1 MSEKRSN
8 GQVPE
13 EGPDGKNLEQ
23 SEKKES
29 FAFLE
34 ETIKP
39 KQISRRQGMKQL
51 IRIAICGLVLGGFTC
66 LGFFALRPLAQKLFP
81 EKTQVVTIQEDDQSG
96 DQSGEDSAE
105 DGNTTEQND
114 AQEQQETSYVQM
126 MSKAYE
132 KALTV
137 KKSVVSVAKGAEQE
151 NWNAEATGIEESV
164 SGVVVADNGQEILI
178 LSYASICEDAKEWKV
193 TFSDKSE
200 YKASLKKQDR
210 NSGFAVFAVDKN
222 SLSDSTWNAAS
233 VATLGNS
240 NLTEQGD
247 VVFALGNVFGYAGGS
262 GYGIVSASGYKEIGR
277 DGEYSVIATDMNSA
291 SSGTGILFNLD
302 GEVIGMISSDIWKDR
317 GVRTA
322 NAYAISDLKSV
333 IQLLANGAKVPY
345 IGVSGTAV
353 TSGIQE
359 EEGMP
364 SGIYVIDVAA
374 DSPAMAAGIQ
384 SGDVICSVNGEK
396 IVSMSAYR
404 KLMLTWKVGDQIKVE
419 GKRRGSEGYVDIKFD
434 VTIESKE

>member
-1 MSEKRSN
+1 MSEKKSN

-39 KQISRRQGMKQL
+39 KKISRQQGMKQL
-51 IRIAICGLVLGGFTC
+51 IRIAICGLVLGGFAC
-66 LGFFALRPLAQKLFP
+66 LGFFALRPLAQHLFP
-81 EKTQVVTIQEDDQSG
+81 EKTQVVTIQEDNQSEEDLAEGG
-96 DQSGEDSAE
+96 D
-105 DGNTTEQND
+105 TTEQND
-114 AQEQQETSYVQM
+114 AQNQQISYVQM

-132 KALTV
+132 KALTA
-137 KKSVVSVAKGAEQE
+137 KKSVVSVTKGAEQE
-151 NWNAEATGIEESV
+151 NWNAEATGIDESV
-164 SGVVVADNGQEILI
+164 SGVIVADNGPEILI
-178 LSYASICEDAKEWKV
+178 LSYASICEDAKEWCV

-200 YKASLKKQDR
+200 YKASLKKKDK
-210 NSGFAVFAVDKN
+210 NSGFAVDKK
-222 SLSDSTWNAAS
+222 SLSDATWSASS
-233 VATLGNS
+233 VASLGNS

-247 VVFALGNVFGYAGGS
+247 VIFALGNIFGYAGGS
-262 GYGIVSASGYKEIGR
+262 GYGIVSSSNYKEIGR
-277 DGEYSVIATDMNSA
+277 DGEYSVIATDMSSA
-291 SSGTGILFNLD
+291 SEGTGILFNLD
-302 GEVIGMISSDIWKDR
+302 GEVIGMISSDIWKER
-317 GVRTA
+317 GIRTA
-322 NAYAISDLKSV
+322 NAYAISDLKLV
-333 IQLLANGAKVPY
+333 IQLLANGASVPY

-353 TSGIQE
+353 TSGIQK

-404 KLMLTWKVGDQIKVE
+404 KLMLTLKVGDQIKVE

>member
-1 MSEKRSN
+1 MSEKKSN

-39 KQISRRQGMKQL
+39 KKISKQQGMKQL
-51 IRIAICGLVLGGFTC
+51 IRIAICGLVLGGSAC
-66 LGFFALRPLAQKLFP
+66 LGFFALRPLAQHLFP
-81 EKTQVVTIQEDDQSG
+81 EKTQVVTIQEDNQSEKDLAEGG
-96 DQSGEDSAE
+96 D
-105 DGNTTEQND
+105 TTEQND
-114 AQEQQETSYVQM
+114 VQEISYVQM

-132 KALTV
+132 KALTA
-137 KKSVVSVAKGAEQE
+137 KKSVVSVTKGAEQE
-151 NWNAEATGIEESV
+151 NWNAEATGIDESV
-164 SGVVVADNGQEILI
+164 SGVIVADNGPEILI
-178 LSYASICEDAKEWKV
+178 LSYASICEDAKEWCV

-200 YKASLKKQDR
+200 YKASLKKKDK
-210 NSGFAVFAVDKN
+210 NSGFAIFAVDKK
-222 SLSDSTWNAAS
+222 SLSDATWSASS
-233 VATLGNS
+233 VASLGNS

-247 VVFALGNVFGYAGGS
+247 VIFALGNIFGYAGGS
-262 GYGIVSASGYKEIGR
+262 GYGIVSSSNYKEIGR
-277 DGEYSVIATDMNSA
+277 DGEYSVIATDMSSA
-291 SSGTGILFNLD
+291 SEGTGILFNLD
-302 GEVIGMISSDIWKDR
+302 GEVIGMISSDIWKER
-317 GVRTA
+317 GIRTA
-322 NAYAISDLKSV
+322 NAYAISDLKLV
-333 IQLLANGAKVPY
+333 IQLLANGASVPY

-353 TSGIQE
+353 TSGIQK

-364 SGIYVIDVAA
+364 SGVYVIDVAA

>member
-39 KQISRRQGMKQL
+39 KQISRQQGMKQL

-132 KALTV
+132 KALTA

-151 NWNAEATGIEESV
+151 NWNAEATGIDESV
-164 SGVVVADNGQEILI
+164 SGVIVADNGPEILI

-262 GYGIVSASGYKEIGR
+262 GYGIVSSSNYKEIGR
-277 DGEYSVIATDMNSA
+277 DGEYSVIATDMSSA
-291 SSGTGILFNLD
+291 SEGTGILFNLD
-302 GEVIGMISSDIWKDR
+302 GEVIGMISSDIWKER
-317 GVRTA
+317 GIRTA
-322 NAYAISDLKSV
+322 NAYAISDLKLV
-333 IQLLANGAKVPY
+333 IQLLANGTSVPY

-353 TSGIQE
+353 TSGIQK

-364 SGIYVIDVAA
+364 SGIYVIDVAT

-404 KLMLTWKVGDQIKVE
+404 KLMLTLKVGDQIKVE

>member
-1 MSEKRSN
+1 MSENKSN

-39 KQISRRQGMKQL
+39 KKISRQQGMKQL
-51 IRIAICGLVLGGFTC
+51 IRIAICGLVLGGSAC
-66 LGFFALRPLAQKLFP
+66 LGFFALRPLAQHLFP
-81 EKTQVVTIQEDDQSG
+81 EKTQVVTIQEDDQSEEDLAEGG
-96 DQSGEDSAE
+96 D
-105 DGNTTEQND
+105 TTEQND
-114 AQEQQETSYVQM
+114 VQDQQEISYVQM

-132 KALTV
+132 KALTA
-137 KKSVVSVAKGAEQE
+137 KKSVVSVTKGAEQE
-151 NWNAEATGIEESV
+151 NWNAEATGIDESV
-164 SGVVVADNGQEILI
+164 SGVIVADNGPEILI
-178 LSYASICEDAKEWKV
+178 LSYASICEDAKEWCV

-200 YKASLKKQDR
+200 YKASLKKKDK
-210 NSGFAVFAVDKN
+210 NSGFAIFAVDKK
-222 SLSDSTWNAAS
+222 SLSDATWSASS
-233 VATLGNS
+233 VASLGNS

-247 VVFALGNVFGYAGGS
+247 VIFALGNIFGYAGGS
-262 GYGIVSASGYKEIGR
+262 GYGIVSSSNYKEIGR
-277 DGEYSVIATDMNSA
+277 DGEYSVIATDMSSA
-291 SSGTGILFNLD
+291 SEGTGILFNLD

-322 NAYAISDLKSV
+322 NAYAISDLKLV
-333 IQLLANGAKVPY
+333 IQLLANGASVPY

-353 TSGIQE
+353 TSGIQK

-404 KLMLTWKVGDQIKVE
+404 KLMLTLKAGDQIKVE

-434 VTIESKE
+434 VMIESKE

>member
-1 MSEKRSN
+1 MSEKKSN

-39 KQISRRQGMKQL
+39 KKISRQQGMKQL
-51 IRIAICGLVLGGFTC
+51 IRIAICGLVLGGFAC

-81 EKTQVVTIQEDDQSG
+81 EKTQVVTIQE
-96 DQSGEDSAE
+96 EDSAE
-105 DGNTTEQND
+105 GDDTTEQND
-114 AQEQQETSYVQM
+114 AQNQQEISYVQM

-132 KALTV
+132 KALTA
-137 KKSVVSVAKGAEQE
+137 KKSVVSVTKGAEQE
-151 NWNAEATGIEESV
+151 NWNAEATGIDESV
-164 SGVVVADNGQEILI
+164 SGVIVADNGQEILI
-178 LSYASICEDAKEWKV
+178 LSYASICEDAKEWCV

-200 YKASLKKQDR
+200 YKASLKKKDK
-210 NSGFAVFAVDKN
+210 NSGFAIFAVEKK
-222 SLSDSTWNAAS
+222 SLSDATWSASS
-233 VATLGNS
+233 VASLGNS

-247 VVFALGNVFGYAGGS
+247 VIFALGNIFGYAGGS
-262 GYGIVSASGYKEIGR
+262 GYGIVSSSNYKEIGR
-277 DGEYSVIATDMNSA
+277 DGEYSVIATDMSSA
-291 SSGTGILFNLD
+291 SDGTGILFNLD

-317 GVRTA
+317 GIRTA
-322 NAYAISDLKSV
+322 NAYAISDLKLV
-333 IQLLANGAKVPY
+333 IQLLANGASVPY

-404 KLMLTWKVGDQIKVE
+404 KLMLTLKVGDQIKVE

>member
-1 MSEKRSN
+1 MSEKKSN

-39 KQISRRQGMKQL
+39 KKISRQQGMKQL
-51 IRIAICGLVLGGFTC
+51 IRIAICGLVLGGSAC
-66 LGFFALRPLAQKLFP
+66 LGFFALRPLAQHLFP
-81 EKTQVVTIQEDDQSG
+81 EKTQVVTIQEDNQSEEDLAEGG
-96 DQSGEDSAE
+96 D
-105 DGNTTEQND
+105 TTEQND
-114 AQEQQETSYVQM
+114 AQNQQEISYVQM

-132 KALTV
+132 TA
-137 KKSVVSVAKGAEQE
+137 KKSVVSVTKGAEQE
-151 NWNAEATGIEESV
+151 NWNAEATGIDESV
-164 SGVVVADNGQEILI
+164 SGVIVADNGPEILI
-178 LSYASICEDAKEWKV
+178 LSYASICEDAKEWCV

-200 YKASLKKQDR
+200 YKASLKKKDK
-210 NSGFAVFAVDKN
+210 NSGFAIFAVDKK
-222 SLSDSTWNAAS
+222 SLSDATWSASS
-233 VATLGNS
+233 VASLGNS

-247 VVFALGNVFGYAGGS
+247 VIFALGNIFGYAGGS
-262 GYGIVSASGYKEIGR
+262 GYGIVSSSNYKEIGR
-277 DGEYSVIATDMNSA
+277 DGEYSVIATDMSSA
-291 SSGTGILFNLD
+291 SEGTGILFNLD

-322 NAYAISDLKSV
+322 NAYAISDLKLV
-333 IQLLANGAKVPY
+333 IQLLANGASVPY

-353 TSGIQE
+353 TSGIQK

-404 KLMLTWKVGDQIKVE
+404 KLMLTLKAGDQIKVE

-434 VTIESKE
+434 VMIESKE

>member
-1 MSEKRSN
+1 MRFMSLSEKKSN

-34 ETIKP
+34 ETIKQ
-39 KQISRRQGMKQL
+39 KKISRQQGMKQL

-96 DQSGEDSAE
+96 EDSAE
-105 DGNTTEQND
+105 GDDTTEQND
-114 AQEQQETSYVQM
+114 AQNQQEISYVQM

-132 KALTV
+132 KALTA
-137 KKSVVSVAKGAEQE
+137 KKSVVSVTKGAEQE
-151 NWNAEATGIEESV
+151 NWNAEATGIDES
-164 SGVVVADNGQEILI
+164 GPEILI
-178 LSYASICEDAKEWKV
+178 LSYASICEDAKEWCV

-200 YKASLKKQDR
+200 YKASLKKKDK
-210 NSGFAVFAVDKN
+210 NSGFAIFAVDKK
-222 SLSDSTWNAAS
+222 SLSDATWSASS
-233 VATLGNS
+233 VASLGNS

-247 VVFALGNVFGYAGGS
+247 VIFALGNIFGYAGGS
-262 GYGIVSASGYKEIGR
+262 GYGIVSSSNYKEIGR
-277 DGEYSVIATDMNSA
+277 DGEYSVIATDMSSA
-291 SSGTGILFNLD
+291 SEGTGILFNLD

-322 NAYAISDLKSV
+322 NAYAISDLKLV
-333 IQLLANGAKVPY
+333 IQLLANGASVPY

-353 TSGIQE
+353 TSGIQK

-404 KLMLTWKVGDQIKVE
+404 KLMLTLKAGDQIKVE

-434 VTIESKE
+434 VMIESKE

>member
-1 MSEKRSN
+1 MSEKKSN

-23 SEKKES
+23 SEEKES

-39 KQISRRQGMKQL
+39 KKISRQQGMKQL
-51 IRIAICGLVLGGFTC
+51 IRIAICGLVLGGFAC
-66 LGFFALRPLAQKLFP
+66 LGFFSLRPLAQKLFP

-96 DQSGEDSAE
+96 EDSAE
-105 DGNTTEQND
+105 GDDTTEQN
-114 AQEQQETSYVQM
+114 QQEISYVQM

-132 KALTV
+132 KALTA
-137 KKSVVSVAKGAEQE
+137 KKSVVSVTKGAEQE
-151 NWNAEATGIEESV
+151 NWNAEATGIDESV
-164 SGVVVADNGQEILI
+164 SGVIVADNGPEILI
-178 LSYASICEDAKEWKV
+178 LSYASICEDAKEWCV

-200 YKASLKKQDR
+200 YKASLKKKDK
-210 NSGFAVFAVDKN
+210 NSGFAIFAVDKK
-222 SLSDSTWNAAS
+222 SLSDATWSASS
-233 VATLGNS
+233 VASLGNS

-247 VVFALGNVFGYAGGS
+247 VIFALGNIFGYAGGS
-262 GYGIVSASGYKEIGR
+262 GYGIVSSSNYKEIGR
-277 DGEYSVIATDMNSA
+277 DGEYSVIATDMSSA
-291 SSGTGILFNLD
+291 SDGTGILFNLD

-317 GVRTA
+317 GIRTA
-322 NAYAISDLKSV
+322 NAYAISDLKLV
-333 IQLLANGAKVPY
+333 IQLLANGASVPY

-404 KLMLTWKVGDQIKVE
+404 KLMLTLKVGDQIKVE

>member
-1 MSEKRSN
+1 MSEKKSN

-23 SEKKES
+23 LEEKES

-39 KQISRRQGMKQL
+39 KKISRQQGMKQL

-96 DQSGEDSAE
+96 EDSAE
-105 DGNTTEQND
+105 GDDTTEQND
-114 AQEQQETSYVQM
+114 AQNQQEISYVQM

-132 KALTV
+132 KALTA
-137 KKSVVSVAKGAEQE
+137 KKSVSVVSVTKGAEQE
-151 NWNAEATGIEESV
+151 NWNAEATGIDESV
-164 SGVVVADNGQEILI
+164 SGVIVADNGQEILI
-178 LSYASICEDAKEWKV
+178 LSYASICEDAKEWCV

-200 YKASLKKQDR
+200 YKASLKKKDK
-210 NSGFAVFAVDKN
+210 NSGFAIFAVDKK
-222 SLSDSTWNAAS
+222 SLSDATWSASS
-233 VATLGNS
+233 VASLGNS

-247 VVFALGNVFGYAGGS
+247 VIFALGNIFGYAGGS
-262 GYGIVSASGYKEIGR
+262 GYGIVSSSNYKEIGR
-277 DGEYSVIATDMNSA
+277 DGEYSVIATDMSSA
-291 SSGTGILFNLD
+291 SDGTGILFNLD
-302 GEVIGMISSDIWKDR
+302 GEVIGMISSDIWKER
-317 GVRTA
+317 GIRTA
-322 NAYAISDLKSV
+322 NAYAISDLKLV
-333 IQLLANGAKVPY
+333 IQLLANGASVPY

-404 KLMLTWKVGDQIKVE
+404 KLMLTLKVGDQIKVE

>member
-1 MSEKRSN
+1 MSEKKSN
-8 GQVPE
+8 GQE

-39 KQISRRQGMKQL
+39 KKISKQQGMKQL
-51 IRIAICGLVLGGFTC
+51 IRIAICGLVLGGSAC
-66 LGFFALRPLAQKLFP
+66 LGFFALRPLAQHLFP
-81 EKTQVVTIQEDDQSG
+81 EKTQVVTIQEDNQSEEDLAEGG
-96 DQSGEDSAE
+96 D
-105 DGNTTEQND
+105 TTEQND
-114 AQEQQETSYVQM
+114 VQNQQEISYVQM

-132 KALTV
+132 KAP
-137 KKSVVSVAKGAEQE
+137 KKSVVSVTKGAEQE
-151 NWNAEATGIEESV
+151 NWNAEATGIDESV
-164 SGVVVADNGQEILI
+164 SGVIVADNGPEILI
-178 LSYASICEDAKEWKV
+178 LSYASICEDAKEWCV

-200 YKASLKKQDR
+200 YKASLKKKDK
-210 NSGFAVFAVDKN
+210 NSGFAIFAVDKK
-222 SLSDSTWNAAS
+222 SLSDATWSASS
-233 VATLGNS
+233 VASLGNS

-247 VVFALGNVFGYAGGS
+247 VIFALGNIFGYAGGS
-262 GYGIVSASGYKEIGR
+262 GYGIVSSSNYKEIGR
-277 DGEYSVIATDMNSA
+277 DGEYSVIATDMSSA
-291 SSGTGILFNLD
+291 SEGTGILFNLD
-302 GEVIGMISSDIWKDR
+302 GEVIGMISSDIWKER
-317 GVRTA
+317 GIRTA
-322 NAYAISDLKSV
+322 NAYAISDLKLV
-333 IQLLANGAKVPY
+333 IQLLANGASVPY

-353 TSGIQE
+353 TSGIQK

-364 SGIYVIDVAA
+364 SGVYVIDVAA

>member
-1 MSEKRSN
+1 
-8 GQVPE
+8 
-13 EGPDGKNLEQ
+13 
-23 SEKKES
+23 
-29 FAFLE
+29 
-34 ETIKP
+34 
-39 KQISRRQGMKQL
+39 MKQL
-51 IRIAICGLVLGGFTC
+51 IRIAICGLVLGGFAC

-96 DQSGEDSAE
+96 EDSAE
-105 DGNTTEQND
+105 GDDTTEQND
-114 AQEQQETSYVQM
+114 AQNQQEISYVQM

-132 KALTV
+132 KALTA
-137 KKSVVSVAKGAEQE
+137 KKSVVSVTKGAEQE
-151 NWNAEATGIEESV
+151 NWNAEATGIDESV
-164 SGVVVADNGQEILI
+164 SGVIVADNGPEILI
-178 LSYASICEDAKEWKV
+178 LSYASICEDAKEWCV

-200 YKASLKKQDR
+200 YKASLKKKDK
-210 NSGFAVFAVDKN
+210 NSGFAIFAVDKK
-222 SLSDSTWNAAS
+222 SLSDATWSASS
-233 VATLGNS
+233 VASLGNS

-247 VVFALGNVFGYAGGS
+247 VIFALGNIFGYAGGS
-262 GYGIVSASGYKEIGR
+262 GYGIVSSSNYKEIGR
-277 DGEYSVIATDMNSA
+277 DGEYSVIATDMSSA
-291 SSGTGILFNLD
+291 SDGTGILFNLD

-317 GVRTA
+317 GIRTA
-322 NAYAISDLKSV
+322 NAYAISDLKLV
-333 IQLLANGAKVPY
+333 IQLLANGASVPY

-353 TSGIQE
+353 TSGIQ
-359 EEGMP
+359 EGMP

-404 KLMLTWKVGDQIKVE
+404 KLMLTLKVGDQIKVE

>member
-1 MSEKRSN
+1 MSEKKSN

-39 KQISRRQGMKQL
+39 KKISRQQGMKQL
-51 IRIAICGLVLGGFTC
+51 IRIAICGLVLGGSAC
-66 LGFFALRPLAQKLFP
+66 LGFFALRPLAQHLFP
-81 EKTQVVTIQEDDQSG
+81 EKTQVVTIQEDNQSEEDLAEGG
-96 DQSGEDSAE
+96 D
-105 DGNTTEQND
+105 TTEQN
-114 AQEQQETSYVQM
+114 QQEISYVQM

-132 KALTV
+132 KALTA
-137 KKSVVSVAKGAEQE
+137 KKSVVSVTKGAEQE
-151 NWNAEATGIEESV
+151 NWNAEATGIDESV
-164 SGVVVADNGQEILI
+164 SGVIVADNGPEILI
-178 LSYASICEDAKEWKV
+178 LSYASICEDAKEWCV

-200 YKASLKKQDR
+200 YKASLKKKDK
-210 NSGFAVFAVDKN
+210 NSGFAIFAVDKK
-222 SLSDSTWNAAS
+222 SLSDATWSASS
-233 VATLGNS
+233 VASLGNS

-247 VVFALGNVFGYAGGS
+247 VIFALGNIFGYAGGS
-262 GYGIVSASGYKEIGR
+262 GYGIVSSSNYKEIGR
-277 DGEYSVIATDMNSA
+277 DGEYSVIATDMSSA
-291 SSGTGILFNLD
+291 SEGTGILFNLD

-322 NAYAISDLKSV
+322 NAYAISDLKLV
-333 IQLLANGAKVPY
+333 IQLLANGASVPY
-345 IGVSGTAV
+345 TGVSGTAV
-353 TSGIQE
+353 TSGIQK

>member
-1 MSEKRSN
+1 MSEKKSN

-39 KQISRRQGMKQL
+39 KKISRQQGMKQL
-51 IRIAICGLVLGGFTC
+51 IQIAICGLVLGGFAC
-66 LGFFALRPLAQKLFP
+66 LGFFALRPLAQHLFP
-81 EKTQVVTIQEDDQSG
+81 EKTQVVTIQEDNQSEEDLAEGG
-96 DQSGEDSAE
+96 D
-105 DGNTTEQND
+105 TTEQND
-114 AQEQQETSYVQM
+114 AQNQQEISYVQM

-132 KALTV
+132 KALTA
-137 KKSVVSVAKGAEQE
+137 KKSVVSVTKGAEQE
-151 NWNAEATGIEESV
+151 NWNAEATGIDESV
-164 SGVVVADNGQEILI
+164 SGVIVADNGQEILI
-178 LSYASICEDAKEWKV
+178 LSYASICEDAKEWCV

-200 YKASLKKQDR
+200 YKASLKKKDK
-210 NSGFAVFAVDKN
+210 NSGFAIFAVDKK
-222 SLSDSTWNAAS
+222 SLSDATWSASS
-233 VATLGNS
+233 VASLGNS

-247 VVFALGNVFGYAGGS
+247 VIFGYAGGS
-262 GYGIVSASGYKEIGR
+262 GYGIVSSSNYKEIGR
-277 DGEYSVIATDMNSA
+277 DGEYSVIATDMSSA
-291 SSGTGILFNLD
+291 SEGTGILFNLD
-302 GEVIGMISSDIWKDR
+302 GEVIGMISSDIWKER
-317 GVRTA
+317 GIRTA
-322 NAYAISDLKSV
+322 NAYAISDLKLV
-333 IQLLANGAKVPY
+333 IQLLANGASVPY

-404 KLMLTWKVGDQIKVE
+404 KLMLTLKVGDQIKVE

>member
-1 MSEKRSN
+1 MSEKKSN

-39 KQISRRQGMKQL
+39 KQISRQQGMKQL
-51 IRIAICGLVLGGFTC
+51 IRIAICGLVLGGFAC

-96 DQSGEDSAE
+96 EDSAE
-105 DGNTTEQND
+105 GDDTTEQND
-114 AQEQQETSYVQM
+114 AQNQQEISYVQM

-132 KALTV
+132 KALTA
-137 KKSVVSVAKGAEQE
+137 KKSVVSVTKGAEQE
-151 NWNAEATGIEESV
+151 NWNAEATGIDESV
-164 SGVVVADNGQEILI
+164 SGVIVADNGQEILI
-178 LSYASICEDAKEWKV
+178 LSYASICEDAKEWCV

-200 YKASLKKQDR
+200 YKASLKKKD
-210 NSGFAVFAVDKN
+210 N
-222 SLSDSTWNAAS
+222 TWSASS
-233 VATLGNS
+233 VASLGNS

-247 VVFALGNVFGYAGGS
+247 VIFALGNIFGYAGGS
-262 GYGIVSASGYKEIGR
+262 GYGIVSSSNYKEIGR
-277 DGEYSVIATDMNSA
+277 DGEYSVIATDMSSA
-291 SSGTGILFNLD
+291 SDGTGILFNLD

-317 GVRTA
+317 GIRTA
-322 NAYAISDLKSV
+322 NAYAISDLKLV
-333 IQLLANGAKVPY
+333 IQLLANGASVPY

-404 KLMLTWKVGDQIKVE
+404 KLMLTLKVGDQIKVE

>member
-1 MSEKRSN
+1 MSEKKSN

-23 SEKKES
+23 SEEKES

-39 KQISRRQGMKQL
+39 KKISRQQGMKQL
-51 IRIAICGLVLGGFTC
+51 IRIAICGLVLGGFAC

-96 DQSGEDSAE
+96 EDSAE
-105 DGNTTEQND
+105 GDDTTEQN
-114 AQEQQETSYVQM
+114 QQEISYVQM

-132 KALTV
+132 KALTA
-137 KKSVVSVAKGAEQE
+137 KKSVVSVTKGAEQE
-151 NWNAEATGIEESV
+151 NWNAEAIGIDESV
-164 SGVVVADNGQEILI
+164 SGVIVADNGQEILI
-178 LSYASICEDAKEWKV
+178 LSYASICEDAKEWCV

-200 YKASLKKQDR
+200 YKASLKKKDK
-210 NSGFAVFAVDKN
+210 NSGFAIFAVDKK
-222 SLSDSTWNAAS
+222 SLSDATWSASS
-233 VATLGNS
+233 VASLGNS

-247 VVFALGNVFGYAGGS
+247 VIFALGNIFGYAGGS
-262 GYGIVSASGYKEIGR
+262 GYGIVSSSNYKEIGR
-277 DGEYSVIATDMNSA
+277 DGEYSVIATDMSSA
-291 SSGTGILFNLD
+291 SDGTGILFNLD

-317 GVRTA
+317 GIRTA
-322 NAYAISDLKSV
+322 NAYAISDLKLV
-333 IQLLANGAKVPY
+333 IQLLANGASVPY

-404 KLMLTWKVGDQIKVE
+404 KLMLTLKVGDQIKVE

>member
-1 MSEKRSN
+1 MSEKKSN

-39 KQISRRQGMKQL
+39 KKISRQQGMKQL
-51 IRIAICGLVLGGFTC
+51 IRIAICGLVLGGSAC
-66 LGFFALRPLAQKLFP
+66 LGFFALRPLAQHLFP
-81 EKTQVVTIQEDDQSG
+81 EKTQVVTIQEDNQSEEDLAEGG
-96 DQSGEDSAE
+96 D
-105 DGNTTEQND
+105 TTEQND
-114 AQEQQETSYVQM
+114 AQNQQEISYVQM

-132 KALTV
+132 KALTA
-137 KKSVVSVAKGAEQE
+137 KKSVVSVTKGAEQE
-151 NWNAEATGIEESV
+151 NWNAEATGIDESV
-164 SGVVVADNGQEILI
+164 SGV
-178 LSYASICEDAKEWKV
+178 ICEDAKEWCV

-200 YKASLKKQDR
+200 YKASLKKKDK
-210 NSGFAVFAVDKN
+210 NSGFAIFAVDKK
-222 SLSDSTWNAAS
+222 SLSDATWSASS
-233 VATLGNS
+233 VASLGNS

-247 VVFALGNVFGYAGGS
+247 VIFALGNIFGYAGGS
-262 GYGIVSASGYKEIGR
+262 GYGIVSSSNYKEIGR
-277 DGEYSVIATDMNSA
+277 DGEYSVIATDMSSA
-291 SSGTGILFNLD
+291 SEGTGILFNLD

-322 NAYAISDLKSV
+322 NAYAISDLKLV
-333 IQLLANGAKVPY
+333 IQLLANGASVPY

-353 TSGIQE
+353 TSGIQK

-404 KLMLTWKVGDQIKVE
+404 KLMLTLKVGDQIKVE

-434 VTIESKE
+434 VMIESKE

>member
-1 MSEKRSN
+1 MSEKKSN

-39 KQISRRQGMKQL
+39 KKISRQQGMKQL
-51 IRIAICGLVLGGFTC
+51 IRIAICGLVLGGSAC
-66 LGFFALRPLAQKLFP
+66 LGFFALRPLAQHLFP
-81 EKTQVVTIQEDDQSG
+81 EKTQVVTIQEDNQSEEDLAEG
-96 DQSGEDSAE
+96 DD
-105 DGNTTEQND
+105 TTEQND
-114 AQEQQETSYVQM
+114 AQNQQEISYVQM

-132 KALTV
+132 KALTA
-137 KKSVVSVAKGAEQE
+137 KKSVVSVTKGAEQE
-151 NWNAEATGIEESV
+151 NWNAEATGIDESV
-164 SGVVVADNGQEILI
+164 SGVIVADNGPEILI
-178 LSYASICEDAKEWKV
+178 LSYASICEDAKEWCV

-200 YKASLKKQDR
+200 YKASLKKKDK
-210 NSGFAVFAVDKN
+210 NSGFAIFAVDKK
-222 SLSDSTWNAAS
+222 SLSDATWSASS
-233 VATLGNS
+233 VASLGNS

-247 VVFALGNVFGYAGGS
+247 VIFALGNIFGYAGGS
-262 GYGIVSASGYKEIGR
+262 GYGIVSASE
-277 DGEYSVIATDMNSA
+277 
-291 SSGTGILFNLD
+291 GTGILFNLD

-322 NAYAISDLKSV
+322 NAYAISDLKLV
-333 IQLLANGAKVPY
+333 IQLLANGASVPY

-434 VTIESKE
+434 VMIESKE